1 VKSLQVVH
9 PSFGVYVGVLVAAL
23 VVIAGLAAASPGV
36 KGHLP
41 RLGKCAIAGVAAATA
56 LVVYVDR
63 KHHAQLVASA
73 ARPAGGH
80 RLSVAYILADGF
92 AFTALV
98 VTVVLFAV
106 VTLAARGRRRRR
118 APQAF
123 AWQPG
128 PPGTARARRHP
139 ASSRTGSP
147 Q

>member
-1 VKSLQVVH
+1 VKSLQVLH
-9 PSFGVYVGVLVAAL
+9 PSFGVYVGVLVTAL
-23 VVIAGLAAASPGV
+23 VVIAGVVATSWGV

-41 RLGKCAIAGVAAATA
+41 RLGKCAIAGLAAATA
-56 LVVYVDR
+56 LVVYVNS

-73 ARPAGGH
+73 ARPVNGH

-92 AFTALV
+92 AFTSLV

-106 VTLAARGRRRRR
+106 VTLAARGRRRR

-123 AWQPG
+123 AWQPVS
-128 PPGTARARRHP
+128 PGAARVRRRP

>member
-1 VKSLQVVH
+1 VKSIQVLH
-9 PSFGVYVGVLVAAL
+9 PSFGVYAGVLVAAL
-23 VVIAGLAAASPGV
+23 VVVARLAATSRGV

-56 LVVYVDR
+56 LVVYAGR
-63 KHHAQLVASA
+63 ERHARLAASA
-73 ARPAGGH
+73 ARPVNGH
-80 RLSVAYILADGF
+80 PQPVAYVLADGF

-106 VTLAARGRRRRR
+106 VTLAARRRRR
-118 APQAF
+118 ARQAF

-128 PPGTARARRHP
+128 PPGTARARRRP

-147 Q
+147 R

>member
-1 VKSLQVVH
+1 MKSIEILH
-9 PSFGVYVGVLVAAL
+9 PSFGVYSGVLVAGL
-23 VVIAGLAAASPGV
+23 VVIVGLVAASPRV
-36 KGHLP
+36 SGHLR
-41 RLGKCAIAGVAAATA
+41 RLGKCAIAGVVAATA
-56 LVVYVDR
+56 LVAYVNS

-80 RLSVAYILADGF
+80 RPSVAYILADGF

-98 VTVVLFAV
+98 VTLVLFAV
-106 VTLAARGRRRRR
+106 VTLAARRRR

-123 AWQPG
+123 AWQPA
-128 PPGTARARRHP
+128 PPATARARRRP

>member
-1 VKSLQVVH
+1 MKSIEVLH
-9 PSFGVYVGVLVAAL
+9 PSFPVYVGVLVTGL
-23 VVIAGLAAASPGV
+23 VVIAGLVATGPRVS
-36 KGHLP
+36 GHLR

-56 LVVYVDR
+56 LVAYVNG

-80 RLSVAYILADGF
+80 RLSVTYILADGF

-106 VTLAARGRRRRR
+106 VTLAARRRRR
-118 APQAF
+118 ARQAF
-123 AWQPG
+123 AWQPAG
-128 PPGTARARRHP
+128 PAAARPRRRP

-147 Q
+147 R